1 MVDLT
6 KSGRTSWVEAYKLRS
21 NLSVMTPISR
31 WQRMDGVVGGSLSWK
46 YFSTLKTS
54 GSLEIHNGDPAIGNY
69 IRIFY
74 CSELGG
80 ETTKDLLGTWYAA
93 PQSGTLRRG
102 GGSWS
107 GTIDLKSTLTRYD
120 ELHLSKNI
128 AFGFNAGN
136 SMPLRFFHSQM
147 KQFGGEYVTDAT
159 DRQHLSEHVFSFGE
173 KAMDVLQTLADWLNA
188 EIGVDRYGRLT
199 MLVKYGNS
207 LKLRRNPFYA
217 NLALTDYGIEDKS
230 FGTPN
235 TVYVLARNNKRV
247 NVDGRLE
254 TVENI
259 QYGSASLANGE
270 SLSASSVGRKIS
282 RTYDVTVPDN
292 VVNDASSQWDRDR
305 LARSRLS
312 RIVVGNRKTRISI
325 PFARLG
331 LERLVIHPI
340 VDSDGKF
347 RYEDD
352 GYITGI
358 DMDLTEPMGV
368 MNLEITSTAEIDAN
382 DEAARDRA
390 KDYNSVWE

>member
-54 GSLEIHNGDPAIGNY
+54 GSLEIRNGDPAIGHY
-69 IRIFY
+69 IRVFY

-93 PQSGTLRRG
+93 PRTGTLRRG
-102 GGSWS
+102 GVSWS

-128 AFGFNAGN
+128 AFGTNAGN

-159 DRQHLSEHVFSFGE
+159 DHQHSSEHVFGFGE
-173 KAMDVLQTLADWLNA
+173 KAMDMLQTLADWLNA

-207 LKLRRNPFYA
+207 FKLRRDPFYA
-217 NLALTDYGIEDKS
+217 DLALTDYDSEDNS
-230 FGTPN
+230 FETPN
-235 TVYVLARNNKRV
+235 TVYVLVRNNKRV
-247 NVDGRLE
+247 NVNGKLE
-254 TVENI
+254 TVENVR
-259 QYGSASLANGE
+259 YGSASLANGD
-270 SLSASSVGRKIS
+270 SLSASAVGRKVS
-282 RTYDVTVPDN
+282 RTYEVTVPDN
-292 VVNDASSQWDRDR
+292 VVNDSSNQWQRDR

-312 RIVVGNRKTRISI
+312 RLVVGNRKTMISI
-325 PFARLG
+325 PFARLD
-331 LERLVIHPI
+331 LERLVQHRII
-340 VDSDGKF
+340 GSDGTY
-347 RYEDD
+347 RYGT
-352 GYITGI
+352 GYVTGI
-358 DMDLTEPMGV
+358 DMDLTGPMGV
-368 MNLEITSTAEIDAN
+368 MKLEITSRAGLEAN
-382 DEAARDRA
+382 DEAAKDRA
-390 KDYNSVWE
+390 KDDQGVWE